1 MRQKKIV
8 LITSML
14 MAVLLMGCK
23 PSAEK
28 ISQAQGVRDQ
38 LVEVRSK
45 AEETYLDI
53 ADTSLRPELDS
64 LGVQVAEFADTDFSE
79 VSSKKI
85 DEEITKMTELV
96 GQYEE
101 VQSKLDGTY
110 SEEASVK
117 QEEARHL
124 KINTYIINKMG
135 FDLSSIKLYDM
146 NTDTYSENYLVNG
159 EILSNGYTLM
169 GIVMEVNADST
180 DWVFVVKSTT
190 DTEYTIPLGDLRELT
205 DGASLTFEYDNESS
219 IASVSTGGYFSE

>member
-85 DEEITKMTELV
+85 DEEITKMTELI

-205 DGASLTFEYDNESS
+205 DGAALTFEYDNESS

>member
-110 SEEASVK
+110 SEETSVK

-205 DGASLTFEYDNESS
+205 DGAALTFEYDNESS

>member
-205 DGASLTFEYDNESS
+205 DGAALTFEYDNESS